1 MFVTNLLS
9 LTLNPVL
16 FASPFRRIL
25 FASQFRRIRHQR
37 IAPCP
42 RAGRGRYM
50 FVTNL
55 LSLTLNLSSLPL
67 SCVESSLPLCF
78 VESDTNGSLPVLALA
93 GAAIYVCNEPPKP
106 YPEPVLVASQFR
118 RILFS
123 SQFRRIRHQR
133 IAPCPRA
140 GRGRYMFVT
149 NLLSLTLNLSS
160 LPLSFVESSL
170 PLSFVESDT
179 NGSLPVLAQ
188 AGAAIGL

>member
-1 MFVTNLLS
+1 
-9 LTLNPVL
+9 
-16 FASPFRRIL
+16 
-25 FASQFRRIRHQR
+25 
-37 IAPCP
+37 
-42 RAGRGRYM
+42 M

-179 NGSLPVLAQ
+179 NGSLPAVRRQGPLYVCNEPPKPYPKPCPLCLSVSSNPLCLSVSSNPTPTDRSLSSRRP
-188 AGAAIGL
+188 GPL